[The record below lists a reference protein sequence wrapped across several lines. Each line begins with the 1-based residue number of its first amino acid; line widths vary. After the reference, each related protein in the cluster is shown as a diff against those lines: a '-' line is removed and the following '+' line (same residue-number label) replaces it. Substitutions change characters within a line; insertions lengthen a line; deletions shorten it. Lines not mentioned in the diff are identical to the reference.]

1 MGDQAGPNSEPRV
14 AMQDVVRFVRQLSHD
29 LRNHLN
35 AAELQA
41 AFVGE
46 LAQDAESKTEIKRLR
61 GVLSEA
67 AVALQKL
74 SSTIADV
81 KLTAM
86 EYGAADFVEDLRL
99 KLAQQL
105 PDKSGDVHWN
115 VKVDGSAALNIDP
128 QALQQ
133 AMVELFDNAFRH
145 ARASGPVSA
154 DVHGYDGEFVFTLR
168 EPKPEFKRTTD
179 LWGHEPF
186 QSVSHGHY
194 GLGLHRVRRIIDG
207 HNGQFDARYDPTSAS
222 LVTTVRLP
230 LAGRTG

>member
-61 GVLSEA
+61 AVLSEA

-81 KLTAM
+81 KLTDYKVRVMDSKKGTAAKVRVLI
-86 EYGAADFVEDLRL
+86 EWSDQGARSAHAKKSWATVGVSENVIEASWKALVDAIRLELMRLTEQDESVERAVED
-99 KLAQQL
+99 
-105 PDKSGDVHWN
+105 
-115 VKVDGSAALNIDP
+115 
-128 QALQQ
+128 
-133 AMVELFDNAFRH
+133 
-145 ARASGPVSA
+145 
-154 DVHGYDGEFVFTLR
+154 YC
-168 EPKPEFKRTTD
+168 
-179 LWGHEPF
+179 WG
-186 QSVSHGHY
+186 V
-194 GLGLHRVRRIIDG
+194 
-207 HNGQFDARYDPTSAS
+207 
-222 LVTTVRLP
+222 
-230 LAGRTG
+230 